1 MNATTPCPV
10 YRRYEQT
17 QKNPGRKGAFL
28 VRYHDVA
35 AANFL
40 KGTRNLPWYSHA
52 LRKSHPHRHPWHIL
66 PLHGLRSY
74 VRSPI
79 FPVASKCR
87 THQSRLLTL
96 VQSWPLL
103 LVLWLPVV
111 HSPASG
117 SLHHRNAGSSRI
129 WAAFLFPRSLGH
141 VLPLNGFVGLP
152 VPYWRPPR
160 GYLYVLPQCKLH
172 HTRLRL
178 EELLAVFFYNP
189 FSQLAGHCLHIARVK
204 VQLLSNLLVGKVE
217 PHEIETQNPNFQGLM
232 VSGKY
237 GSRQVIKAL
246 TAIFALIALFSRLCL
261 IKTSS
266 NHSLRIAKRAFSSF
280 RPTEFAHGIETL
292 PIVYQARDL
301 NLH

>member
-1 MNATTPCPV
+1 M
-10 YRRYEQT
+10 
-17 QKNPGRKGAFL
+17 
-28 VRYHDVA
+28 RYHDVA

-66 PLHGLRSY
+66 PLHGLPSY

-87 THQSRLLTL
+87 THQSRLLFL

-103 LVLWLPVV
+103 LVLWLSVA

-117 SLHHRNAGSSRI
+117 SLPRRNAGSSRI
-129 WAAFLFPRSLGH
+129 QAAFLFPRSLGH
-141 VLPLNGFVGLP
+141 VLPLSGFVGLP
-152 VPYWRPPR
+152 VLYWRPPR
-160 GYLYVLPQCKLH
+160 GCLYVLPQCKLH

-204 VQLLSNLLVGKVE
+204 VQLLSNLLVGKIE
-217 PHEIETQNPNFQGLM
+217 PHEIETQNPNF
-232 VSGKY
+232 
-237 GSRQVIKAL
+237 
-246 TAIFALIALFSRLCL
+246 
-261 IKTSS
+261 
-266 NHSLRIAKRAFSSF
+266 
-280 RPTEFAHGIETL
+280 
-292 PIVYQARDL
+292 
-301 NLH
+301 